1 MITSPFRVKVFF
13 YLYYQTP
20 FFGKDMIFITET
32 HEIKIK
38 QKKLKNICIHFST
51 LLTVSYLDSIISNF
65 FFGSSLPR
73 ISRILSELQAS
84 SPSPKTFSNSR
95 N

>member
-20 FFGKDMIFITET
+20 FWKRYDFYNRGTRNKNKT
-32 HEIKIK
+32 
-38 QKKLKNICIHFST
+38 KKLKNIYIHFST
-51 LLTVSYLDSIISNF
+51 LLTVSYLDSILSNF

-84 SPSPKTFSNSR
+84 SPSPKTFSNSQ